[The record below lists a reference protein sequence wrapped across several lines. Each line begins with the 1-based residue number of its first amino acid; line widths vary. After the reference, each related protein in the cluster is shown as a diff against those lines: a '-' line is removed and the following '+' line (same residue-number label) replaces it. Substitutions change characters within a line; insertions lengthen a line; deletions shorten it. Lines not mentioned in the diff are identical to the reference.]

1 MDFFSLEW
9 TPMQGPNGLTPFEA
23 FQEVERDEETP
34 DHESRWAKVDLR
46 GLLVGSPGCED
57 VVWKSV
63 LAIWRLKSMEER
75 LKEETALAE
84 PWAQH
89 LSAWLTRHRELC
101 LAFHL
106 TPFKIIAEYANTCVK
121 RRHLPEDMAFQV
133 DSPKG
138 TPETANTA
146 SAEGSATPQPPQ
158 ASTKDVSK
166 PHTDTRSFCPMG
178 MNLSSMKMTEGDR
191 LDTKVVPQAE
201 GLVCGACS
209 AKKSPQTTCIP
220 IWCKGKE
227 GTIVMCEPCRNRR
240 QGCSFRPMHFGIRV
254 FPEVKK
260 KNEKIKVDIKDSGPS
275 VVREMLDLRDL
286 STSASRTSTT
296 QTAKAAQKTP
306 ASGTVPILTP
316 IKPSVGAP
324 NLTTSTT
331 LFYEDLTPFALKP
344 GGPKLTLLDLQ
355 LRRAAVRAILRREFN
370 DAAELVATGMDREE
384 VGTEIIKA
392 FDKAIVRRRSP
403 SVMDLHSSDQDWKT
417 DSSLEVGK
425 QERKTK
431 SFAEGHWGQGVTYPA
446 ITL

>member
-1 MDFFSLEW
+1 
-9 TPMQGPNGLTPFEA
+9 
-23 FQEVERDEETP
+23 
-34 DHESRWAKVDLR
+34 
-46 GLLVGSPGCED
+46 
-57 VVWKSV
+57 
-63 LAIWRLKSMEER
+63 MEER

-121 RRHLPEDMAFQV
+121 RRRLPEDMAFQV

-275 VVREMLDLRDL
+275 VVREMVSFPTRAENADGRRLDLRDL
-286 STSASRTSTT
+286 STSASRMSTT

-417 DSSLEVGK
+417 DSSLEVEK

-431 SFAEGHWGQGVTYPA
+431 SFAEGGGRKNQRGND
-446 ITL
+446 